1 MISTRVHSRRPQR
14 IRDIPVAGPIEVIWA
29 NRRLLLRAGGTL
41 SDRARNRLSTV
52 FATDDATGRFQAA
65 WLVTEQLRTLLATG
79 SLADAADVKDYLQA
93 LVEHAAQPETNLL

>member
-52 FATDDATGRFQAA
+52 FAT
-65 WLVTEQLRTLLATG
+65 G